1 MYIKLIICINSDTG
15 NFILFYYIH
24 FVDYFSSDYF
34 IKKTVKVLIFF
45 HYAFVL
51 YFK

>member
-24 FVDYFSSDYF
+24 FVDYFSRR
-34 IKKTVKVLIFF
+34 IILLKKL
-45 HYAFVL
+45 
-51 YFK
+51 